1 MRSASLTAGAGLL
14 LMAAL
19 SGFGLI
25 IVVEG
30 LVTPGD
36 ATQTTID
43 ILASEGLFRAG
54 IVSVFGV
61 IALDVVVA
69 GALYRVFRPVSR
81 HLSALA
87 AGFRLAYSAVFLA
100 AVGHLVAALRL
111 LGSQGPLPT
120 FSTEQVHALAM
131 SRIGTFDAVW
141 DAGMV
146 LFGLHLLIVGHLV
159 YRSGFLPRL
168 LGLLLTVAGVGYVF
182 DSVATVLS
190 GGSVPEVGTYTWIGE
205 LLLAVWLVVRS
216 RQIASNENPVRD
228 NCPTG
233 GHQ

>member
-1 MRSASLTAGAGLL
+1 MRSASLTAGTGLL

-36 ATQTTID
+36 AAQTATD

-100 AVGHLVAALRL
+100 AAGHLGAALRL
-111 LGSQGPLPT
+111 LGSQDALPA
-120 FSTEQVHALAM
+120 FSAEQVHKLAL

-141 DAGMV
+141 DAGFV
-146 LFGLHLLIVGHLV
+146 LFGLHLLVVGYLA
-159 YRSGFLPRL
+159 YRSGYLPRL
-168 LGLLLTVAGVGYVF
+168 VGLLLTVAGAGYVF
-182 DSVATVLS
+182 DSVAVVLS
-190 GGSVPEVGTYTWIGE
+190 DGSVPKVGTYTWIGE
-205 LLLAVWLVVRS
+205 LLLALWLVVRS
-216 RQIASNENPVRD
+216 RQIASSENQTRVD
-228 NCPTG
+228 CLTG
-233 GHQ
+233 GRR